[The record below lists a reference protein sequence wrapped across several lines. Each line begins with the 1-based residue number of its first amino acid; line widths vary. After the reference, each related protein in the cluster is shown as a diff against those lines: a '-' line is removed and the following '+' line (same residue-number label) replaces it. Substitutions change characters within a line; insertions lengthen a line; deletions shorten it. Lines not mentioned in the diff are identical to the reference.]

1 MLLVKE
7 PKGSFFL
14 TMNKRE
20 KLVESLIKIN
30 AALNSGAQKHYE
42 DIGLQYVD
50 VPEIVGITGACEN
63 VDTLFKVGNRLDL
76 PLFFTQTGQ
85 LALEQA
91 LQFFQGVYTVI
102 HSGRDEEFEDERH
115 IRQFRLTE
123 EEFDCTMAGMQ
134 PKNYDEEKMFSSLL
148 EHIELAIKAI
158 TKSVIDNCKH
168 ELQRDHKQDVGW
180 LKELVSM
187 PFLRIPY
194 DESVVLLKWNG
205 FPDIKFGD
213 DLEAGHEQKVIQIV
227 NQKLNGNGE
236 AKGRLLPVFITRY
249 PQEIKFFNMKVS
261 ERDPRVVLSADL
273 ILPISGEAV
282 GSAVREHDGK
292 KLKSRLL
299 ESVMFRLH
307 KERGGTYEDFV
318 WYVDDLVAAGKTRPH
333 AGYGIGNERVVQ
345 FLLGKR
351 DIRDCS
357 LFSLLAEQT
366 KDWDKAKR
374 GTMHFLSLDKKM
386 VLLSIGRR
394 ANKKKLLPAIKKIKD
409 NGLVFYATQNTHKY
423 LNENGVSTTLVHKI
437 SQKKKKPNVA
447 DLLKEDFF
455 DIIINIPTRDNNS
468 DGEITDGRMIRRAAL
483 RTKTALITDV
493 EVAEDLL
500 SELLKVKAQTT

>member
-1 MLLVKE
+1 VLLVKE

-158 TKSVIDNCKH
+158 
-168 ELQRDHKQDVGW
+168 Q
-180 LKELVSM
+180 
-187 PFLRIPY
+187 
-194 DESVVLLKWNG
+194 
-205 FPDIKFGD
+205 
-213 DLEAGHEQKVIQIV
+213 
-227 NQKLNGNGE
+227 
-236 AKGRLLPVFITRY
+236 
-249 PQEIKFFNMKVS
+249 
-261 ERDPRVVLSADL
+261 
-273 ILPISGEAV
+273 
-282 GSAVREHDGK
+282 
-292 KLKSRLL
+292 
-299 ESVMFRLH
+299 
-307 KERGGTYEDFV
+307 
-318 WYVDDLVAAGKTRPH
+318 
-333 AGYGIGNERVVQ
+333 VQ
-345 FLLGKR
+345 
-351 DIRDCS
+351 S
-357 LFSLLAEQT
+357 
-366 KDWDKAKR
+366 
-374 GTMHFLSLDKKM
+374 
-386 VLLSIGRR
+386 
-394 ANKKKLLPAIKKIKD
+394 
-409 NGLVFYATQNTHKY
+409 
-423 LNENGVSTTLVHKI
+423 
-437 SQKKKKPNVA
+437 
-447 DLLKEDFF
+447 
-455 DIIINIPTRDNNS
+455 
-468 DGEITDGRMIRRAAL
+468 
-483 RTKTALITDV
+483 
-493 EVAEDLL
+493 
-500 SELLKVKAQTT
+500 